1 MPSKKK
7 DIWRRITQDL
17 RSKLSKSEYR
27 TWLSQAHLEDLQD
40 DVAVIA
46 VPNNFIANWLHDK
59 YLLAI
64 KESFETILRKATEI
78 HVTYHRPPNQDNP
91 SKTDAALRQPL
102 NVPNGLNP
110 MLTFD
115 RFITGR
121 CNRFAWSSS
130 QTISDQPADQYNPMY
145 IFSQG
150 SLGKTHLLHSIGNR
164 VLAKNPAS
172 AVCYLS
178 SNRFTSDFTR
188 SIKSDKLHEFRTKY
202 CNLDMLLFDD
212 VQLLANRKR
221 TQEEFLFIF
230 NSLYGSKKQLVITG
244 DRPPNEFKGMS
255 PQLRSRLGCG
265 LIAEIKPPDHQTKVN
280 IIKKNSEES
289 QIDIPDD
296 VVFFLAKSNHDI
308 KRLLKSIVRLE
319 AYASLNRVNT
329 NISTVKSIID
339 GQERIDITVEDI
351 KNVTAGYFNIS
362 VADLVSNKKKRV
374 YSYPRQLAMY
384 LARKY
389 TDLSFKEI
397 GDGFGHKDHSTVIYA
412 VRRIERYKDRHREI
426 RDDLK
431 SVENLLG

>member
-1 MPSKKK
+1 MTN
-7 DIWRRITQDL
+7 D
-17 RSKLSKSEYR
+17 
-27 TWLSQAHLEDLQD
+27 
-40 DVAVIA
+40 
-46 VPNNFIANWLHDK
+46 
-59 YLLAI
+59 
-64 KESFETILRKATEI
+64 
-78 HVTYHRPPNQDNP
+78 
-91 SKTDAALRQPL
+91 
-102 NVPNGLNP
+102 
-110 MLTFD
+110 
-115 RFITGR
+115 
-121 CNRFAWSSS
+121 
-130 QTISDQPADQYNPMY
+130 
-145 IFSQG
+145 
-150 SLGKTHLLHSIGNR
+150 
-164 VLAKNPAS
+164 PAS
-172 AVCYLS
+172 TVCYLS

-244 DRPPNEFKGMS
+244 DRPPNEFEGMN

-308 KRLLKSIVRLE
+308 KRLIKSIVRLE

-339 GQERIDITVEDI
+339 GQEKIDMTIEDI

-362 VADLVSNKKKRV
+362 VADLVSNKKKRI

>member
-7 DIWRRITQDL
+7 DIWRRITQVL
-17 RSKLSKSEYR
+17 RSKLSKSDYQ

-40 DVAVIA
+40 DLAVIR
-46 VPNNFIANWLHDK
+46 VPNKFIANWLSEK
-59 YLLAI
+59 YFLAI
-64 KESFETILRKATEI
+64 KGSFKTILSRETEI
-78 HVTYHRPPNQDNP
+78 HFTYHRPPTAGNP
-91 SKTDAALRQPL
+91 FKTDPALRQPL
-102 NVPNGLNP
+102 NIPNGLNP

-130 QTISDQPADQYNPMY
+130 QNISDRPADQYNPFY

-150 SLGKTHLLHSIGNR
+150 SLGKTHLLHSIGNNL
-164 VLAKNPAS
+164 LARNPAS
-172 AVCYLS
+172 VVCYLS

-188 SIKSDKLHEFRTKY
+188 SIKSDNLNEFRAKY
-202 CNLDMLLFDD
+202 CNLEMLLFDD
-212 VQLLANRKR
+212 VHFLANRKR

-230 NSLYGSKKQLVITG
+230 DSLYSSGKQLVITG
-244 DRPPNEFKGMS
+244 DRPPNEFKSMN

-265 LIAEIKPPDHQTKVN
+265 LIAEIKAPDHQTKVN
-280 IIKKNSEES
+280 IIRNKFEEG
-289 QIDIPDD
+289 QMNIPDD

-308 KRLLKSIVRLE
+308 KRLLKSMVRLE
-319 AYASLNRVNT
+319 AYASLNRVST

-339 GQERIDITVEDI
+339 GQERINISIEDV
-351 KNVTAGYFNIS
+351 KNITAGYFNIS
-362 VADLVSNKKKRV
+362 VSDLISNKKKRI

-412 VRRIERYKDRHREI
+412 VRRIERYKDQHREI

>member
-7 DIWRRITQDL
+7 DIWRRITKDL
-17 RSKLSKSEYR
+17 RSKLSKSDYQ

-40 DVAVIA
+40 DLAVIG
-46 VPNNFIANWLHDK
+46 VPNKFIANWLSEK
-59 YLLAI
+59 YHLVV
-64 KESFETILRKATEI
+64 KESFKTILRKDIEI
-78 HVTYHRPPNQDNP
+78 HFTYHRPSPPGNP
-91 SKTDAALRQPL
+91 FEKDPTQRQPL

-110 MLTFD
+110 TLTFD

-130 QTISDQPADQYNPMY
+130 QNISDRPADQYNPLY
-145 IFSQG
+145 IFSQE
-150 SLGKTHLLHSIGNR
+150 SLGKTHLLHSIGNN
-164 VLAKNPAS
+164 VLARNPAS
-172 AVCYLS
+172 TVCYLS

-188 SIKSDKLHEFRTKY
+188 SIKSDKLHEFRSKY
-202 CNLDMLLFDD
+202 CNLEMLLFDD
-212 VQLLANRKR
+212 VHLLANRKR

-230 NSLYGSKKQLVITG
+230 DSLYGFGRQLVITG
-244 DRPPNEFKGMS
+244 DRPPNEFKGMN

-265 LIAEIKPPDHQTKVN
+265 LIAEIKSPDHQTKVH
-280 IIKKNSEES
+280 IIKKKAAEG
-289 QIDIPDD
+289 QISIPDD
-296 VVFFLAKSNHDI
+296 VVFFLAKSNRDI
-308 KRLLKSIVRLE
+308 KRLLKSLVRLE

-329 NISTVKSIID
+329 NLSTVKSIID
-339 GQERIDITVEDI
+339 GQERIDISLADI
-351 KNVTAGYFNIS
+351 KNITAGYFNIS
-362 VADLVSNKKKRV
+362 VADLISNKKKRV

-384 LARKY
+384 LTRKY

-412 VRRIERYKDRHREI
+412 VRRIERYKDQHREI

>member
-1 MPSKKK
+1 MASKKK

-17 RSKLSKSEYR
+17 RSKLPASEYQ

-40 DVAVIA
+40 DLAVIA
-46 VPNNFIANWLHDK
+46 VPNKFIANWLHDR
-59 YLLAI
+59 YLLAV
-64 KESFETILRKATEI
+64 KGSFETILRKATEI
-78 HVTYHRPPNQDNP
+78 HFTYHRPTAQD
-91 SKTDAALRQPL
+91 SSSGDDTALRQPL
-102 NVPNGLNP
+102 TIPNGLNP

-130 QTISDQPADQYNPMY
+130 QNISDRPAEQYNPLY

-164 VLAKNPAS
+164 VLGRNPATV
-172 AVCYLS
+172 VCYLS

-188 SIKSDKLHEFRTKY
+188 SIKGDRLHEFRAKY
-202 CNLDMLLFDD
+202 CSLDLLLFDD
-212 VQLLANRKR
+212 VQFLSNRKR

-230 NSLYGSKKQLVITG
+230 NSLFGSKRQLVITG
-244 DRPPNEFKGMS
+244 DRAPNEFKGMN
-255 PQLRSRLGCG
+255 PQLRSRLGWG

-280 IIKKNSEES
+280 IIKKKSEEG
-289 QIDIPDD
+289 QINIPDD
-296 VVFFLAKSNHDI
+296 VVFYLAKSNHDI

-329 NISTVKSIID
+329 NLSTVKSIID
-339 GQERIDITVEDI
+339 GQERIDITIEDI
-351 KNVTAGYFNIS
+351 KNLTAGYFNIS
-362 VADLVSNKKKRV
+362 IADLISNKKKRI

-397 GDGFGHKDHSTVIYA
+397 GEGFGNKDHSTVIYA
-412 VRRIERYKDRHREI
+412 VRRIDRYKDRHREI
-426 RDDLK
+426 RDDLR